1 MKAKEKESLVR
12 LNEASGYY
20 VEEIYNDDT
29 EAVLCI
35 IPDRL
40 DLGFAISDEMFREA
54 CKCEGYVKDFH
65 AVKSMAVED
74 LVHFDREGNGWSR
87 RMSPTIMRP
96 ELYYESES
104 LAVEIIRMEFLKYI
118 LLQDGREWFNPAMSK
133 ELTADTLKFM
143 MKKQVKTTF
152 VCLLKSKKGS

>member
-35 IPDRL
+35 IPDRSDSGL
-40 DLGFAISDEMFREA
+40 AVSDEMFRKA
-54 CKCEGYVKDFH
+54 CGCKGHVKDFH
-65 AVKSMAVED
+65 AIMSMAVED
-74 LVHFDREGNGWSR
+74 LVTFERKGNSWTHR
-87 RMSPTIMRP
+87 ISPMNVRKDF
-96 ELYYESES
+96 YYETES
-104 LAVEIIRMEFLKYI
+104 LAMEVTRVEFLKYI
-118 LLQDGREWFNPAMSK
+118 LLRDGREWFNPAMSK

>member
-1 MKAKEKESLVR
+1 MRAKEKESLMR
-12 LNEASGYY
+12 LNEAAGYH

-35 IPDRL
+35 IPDRS

-54 CKCEGYVKDFH
+54 CKCEGHVKDFH

-74 LVHFDREGNGWSR
+74 LVHFDREENGWSR

-143 MKKQVKTTF
+143 MKKQVTTTF